1 MPEAKKKVITKTKSA
16 KQAADEF
23 WQLDKKEEAEVG
35 QTPEEFA
42 ETDWLSE
49 NYDGQLSIDVYQTTK
64 DIVIK
69 STIAGVKPEDID
81 ISINKDM
88 VTIRGKRQQDEEIS
102 ESDYLYQE
110 CYWGGFSR
118 SIILPTDIKEDKV
131 KATLKNGILIVV
143 LPKANKPK
151 SQNIKVKEEE

>member
-1 MPEAKKKVITKTKSA
+1 MPEAKKKATTKIKSA
-16 KQAADEF
+16 KQTADEF
-23 WQLDKKEEAEVG
+23 WQLDKKEEARAG
-35 QTPEEFA
+35 QTPEEFT

-118 SIILPTDIKEDKV
+118 SIILPTDIKADKV
-131 KATLKNGILIVV
+131 EATLKNGILIVV